1 MQAERS
7 AETKSSEEQREDGAK
22 TWISHTFLA
31 IRWKGATNLA
41 RLFSAYTK
49 KYHWN
54 ITAAFHP
61 TSVWNRL
68 FYVDFS
74 KMAHKKI
81 TIIKTSINHMAI
93 DALWIQYSMSIKI
106 PKHSQHSP
114 ATIARFSQQS
124 TAIIG
129 RSPATCD
136 DVKKA
141 I

>member
-1 MQAERS
+1 
-7 AETKSSEEQREDGAK
+7 
-22 TWISHTFLA
+22 
-31 IRWKGATNLA
+31 
-41 RLFSAYTK
+41 
-49 KYHWN
+49 
-54 ITAAFHP
+54 
-61 TSVWNRL
+61 
-68 FYVDFS
+68 
-74 KMAHKKI
+74 
-81 TIIKTSINHMAI
+81 MAI